1 MVLTAIISGVS
12 VAFLVFAL
20 VYVWRNRPYRG
31 EGAEEDNAWR
41 DEMALQADKFVN
53 RTHDMGADI
62 GGDL

>member
-1 MVLTAIISGVS
+1 MVLTWVLVGAF
-12 VAFLVFAL
+12 VALLAFAF

-31 EGAEEDNAWR
+31 EFAEDDNAWR
-41 DEMALQADKFVN
+41 DEMALEASKYVN

>member
-1 MVLTAIISGVS
+1 MVLTAILSGVS

-41 DEMALQADKFVN
+41 DEMALQASKYVN

-62 GGDL
+62 GGDQ

>member
-1 MVLTAIISGVS
+1 VVLTWLFVAAF
-12 VAFLVFAL
+12 AFLSIAAF

-31 EGAEEDNAWR
+31 PGAEEDNAWR
-41 DEMALQADKFVN
+41 DEMAMEASKFVN

>member
-1 MVLTAIISGVS
+1 VGCFVLILIAS
-12 VAFLVFAL
+12 F

-31 EGAEEDNAWR
+31 PGAEEDNAWR
-41 DEMALQADKFVN
+41 DEMALEASTFVN

>member
-1 MVLTAIISGVS
+1 VVLTAVMSGVS

-41 DEMALQADKFVN
+41 DEMALQADKYVN
-53 RTHDMGADI
+53 RIHDMGADI

>member
-1 MVLTAIISGVS
+1 VILTAIISGVS

-31 EGAEEDNAWR
+31 EGAEQDNAWR
-41 DEMALQADKFVN
+41 DEMALQASKYVN